1 MYIYKSKTSNR
12 KKYTVERVMY
22 KIDEIDIVDSL
33 PYIHTY
39 THTHTYTLFYSF
51 IHSLTY
57 SFLHAFSFSLIR
69 TFFSLREYQS
79 FKYLFSEMEK
89 INQYAPKNGFYL
101 IF

>member
-39 THTHTYTLFYSF
+39 THTHTHIYSLLL
-51 IHSLTY
+51 IHSLTHLFFPPCIL
-57 SFLHAFSFSLIR
+57 FLSHS
-69 TFFSLREYQS
+69 Y
-79 FKYLFSEMEK
+79 
-89 INQYAPKNGFYL
+89 
-101 IF
+101 IFLS